1 MDENGLVIDDLPFKM
16 VLVQALLNCQR
27 IYLSFF
33 GFVVHLFINDPFG
46 FDLAKRGTPFVAPSV
61 YDHFPIND
69 GNVAVSPIEPLLVF
83 PARPED
89 MQLLQLVVSDKA
101 GVVER

>member
-1 MDENGLVIDDLPFKM
+1 M

-69 GNVAVSPIEPLLVF
+69 GNVAVSPIEPLLMF
-83 PARPED
+83 PARPSED